1 MGKAHKENAL
11 ISSVKR
17 LMDWKDRRVRA
28 RDCPIY
34 FQHIPKTAGVSVRT
48 WLHSHYTDR
57 LCPAWLAD
65 DLVRSTPEMLRNYQ
79 AFAGHFHS
87 YLKQYLGRDLVTVT
101 VLREPV
107 ARTRS
112 HWQHVRRAPEH
123 PHHLRVLGQT
133 FTDFVMDDLNRVMI
147 EDYQARYLMKLPLS
161 LSVMAG
167 RYSDADPALPVLSE
181 ALEQTSLPL
190 LKPELL
196 KGARA
201 ALKSMSVVGV
211 TDRLHDFLVRVA
223 RVANVPSPAAQA
235 VPRANASEQADAEEL
250 SPAALRKL
258 HDLTQIDREIYNAAI

>member
-1 MGKAHKENAL
+1 MA
-11 ISSVKR
+11 S
-17 LMDWKDRRVRA
+17 RVRGWIERRA
-28 RDCPIY
+28 RVRLQGLPIY

-48 WLHSHYTDR
+48 WLHSHYGDR

-65 DLVRSTPEMLRNYQ
+65 DLVMCPPETLRGYQ

-87 YLKQYLGRDLVTVT
+87 YLKPYLGRDVVTVT

-112 HWQHVRRAPEH
+112 HWHHVRRAREH

-147 EDYQARYLMKLPLS
+147 EDYQARYLVKLPLS
-161 LSVMAG
+161 LAVLGS
-167 RYSDADPALPVLSE
+167 RYSEADHALFALSE

-196 KGARA
+196 EGARA
-201 ALKSMSVVGV
+201 VLKGMAVVGV
-211 TDRLHDFLVRVA
+211 TERLHDFLVRVA
-223 RVANVPSPAAQA
+223 EVADIPPPIAAE
-235 VPRANASEQADAEEL
+235 VPRANGTERDDAEEL
-250 SPAALRKL
+250 PEEALRRL
-258 HDLTQIDREIYNAAI
+258 RDLTRIDQELYDAAI